1 MKATPRFKLAG
12 YSRSKTP
19 VAVTILALCAL
30 PFTTRAGFVE
40 VNSGIT
46 FTRTYYNGGASW
58 GDFDGDGHLDLF
70 VTLVDGGGT
79 TRLNVLYRNLG
90 DGRFE
95 VPSADRIGELHGDAA
110 FSVQG
115 LWADLDNDGDL
126 DLYVVNRVDRG
137 GSTTPLMDHLFL
149 NDGKGVFTRHPVA
162 GTDAPDL
169 RANSGSLTDF
179 DGDGHLDLFLPDWGQ
194 NSGTPDAFFRNEG
207 NLQFSR
213 VMPLRARSSLAT
225 SGAWADFDGDGD
237 LDVVVANQDDAVFIY
252 KNLLRE
258 TGVPG
263 FVAVTGGTAEARGLR
278 FAQSGCLVWGDFNND
293 GLLDLVLSHDN
304 AGFQI
309 YFATPGG
316 EYELRRRFAGIGV
329 RMLALLDADND
340 GHLDLITDMTSGDG
354 GYRLYLNQGDGTAFT
369 ESSLAPARQFSY
381 VQSAPAVGDFNNDGY
396 PDVFIVYPGLPG
408 ALFANVGGDNRWL
421 KLNLQG
427 TSSNGSGIGAVV
439 RVRATI
445 RGEEVWQMRQVS
457 AGGEAWRVQHDDLRP
472 NFGLG
477 DATKADVVRI
487 EWPSGAVQELTDVA
501 ANQILTVTEP
511 PVLVIEPAVILAW
524 PVRAE
529 GYVPYAAE
537 TAEGPWQRLDAP
549 VTIADGRSTITVKA
563 RDRMRYYQLQQP

>member
-1 MKATPRFKLAG
+1 MNP
-12 YSRSKTP
+12 
-19 VAVTILALCAL
+19 
-30 PFTTRAGFVE
+30 
-40 VNSGIT
+40 GIT

-58 GDFDGDGHLDLF
+58 G
-70 VTLVDGGGT
+70 
-79 TRLNVLYRNLG
+79 
-90 DGRFE
+90 
-95 VPSADRIGELHGDAA
+95 
-110 FSVQG
+110 
-115 LWADLDNDGDL
+115 
-126 DLYVVNRVDRG
+126 
-137 GSTTPLMDHLFL
+137 
-149 NDGKGVFTRHPVA
+149 
-162 GTDAPDL
+162 
-169 RANSGSLTDF
+169 DF

-213 VMPLRARSSLAT
+213 VRPLRARSSLAT

-252 KNLLRE
+252 QNLLRE

-263 FVAVTGGTAEARGLR
+263 FAAVTGGTAEARGLR

-396 PDVFIVYPGLPG
+396 PDVFLVYPGLPG
-408 ALFANVGGDNRWL
+408 ALFANVGGGQSL
-421 KLNLQG
+421 
-427 TSSNGSGIGAVV
+427 A
-439 RVRATI
+439 
-445 RGEEVWQMRQVS
+445 
-457 AGGEAWRVQHDDLRP
+457 EA
-472 NFGLG
+472 
-477 DATKADVVRI
+477 
-487 EWPSGAVQELTDVA
+487 
-501 ANQILTVTEP
+501 EP
-511 PVLVIEPAVILAW
+511 PGNVVERIRHRRGGAGQGHDSRRGSLADAAGFRRRRSLA
-524 PVRAE
+524 RA
-529 GYVPYAAE
+529 A
-537 TAEGPWQRLDAP
+537 
-549 VTIADGRSTITVKA
+549 
-563 RDRMRYYQLQQP
+563 